1 MLNSGIFQGN
11 PLFSK
16 TFFSVWISLA
26 VLNIAQ
32 RITFLI
38 KEAERKVYCTS
49 TKEVLLNLIFVSNVY
64 KKTKQQQQKKKYIVE
79 FREFFDPDNNG
90 VEKRMQEK
98 LRIYFSWNGNGCSRL
113 VKNSGFPFKMETIF
127 YFLYDICIL
136 TVFHSQYLTD
146 IQDYSF
152 SMFLLFTYTFLCYF
166 FLEDKNVIY

>member
-1 MLNSGIFQGN
+1 MLNSGIFQGD

-16 TFFSVWISLA
+16 TFFSVWILLA

-32 RITFLI
+32 RITSLL

-49 TKEVLLNLIFVSNVY
+49 TKEVLLNLIFVSNIY
-64 KKTKQQQQKKKYIVE
+64 RKTKQTTTAKKQKYIVE

-90 VEKRMQEK
+90 VEKRMQK
-98 LRIYFSWNGNGCSRL
+98 RLRIYFSQNGNGCSRP
-113 VKNSGFPFKMETIF
+113 VKKNLGSHLKWRLFF

-152 SMFLLFTYTFLCYF
+152 SMFFAIYLYIPLLFFP
-166 FLEDKNVIY
+166 

>member
-1 MLNSGIFQGN
+1 MLNSGIFQGD

-64 KKTKQQQQKKKYIVE
+64 KKTKQQQQKE
-79 FREFFDPDNNG
+79 
-90 VEKRMQEK
+90 
-98 LRIYFSWNGNGCSRL
+98 IYC
-113 VKNSGFPFKMETIF
+113 
-127 YFLYDICIL
+127 
-136 TVFHSQYLTD
+136 
-146 IQDYSF
+146 
-152 SMFLLFTYTFLCYF
+152 
-166 FLEDKNVIY
+166 